1 MIITIGREYGSN
13 GHRIGEL
20 VAEKLGVKVY
30 DKENLAEEAR
40 KTDYYEDLQAF
51 YEETPVNS
59 LLYVIAT
66 RSYNGGRQGEVP
78 FAFIRKIAEQ
88 EPCVIIGRCGN
99 YILRNHPDAV
109 NVFIHQPMKER
120 VERIMKDQGI
130 SQSKAEMV
138 VEREDKAREGFH
150 TYYTD
155 EKWNLADGYDLT
167 INSSAMSAEDAADM
181 IIAFARKKV
190 PAE

>member
-20 VAEKLGVKVY
+20 VAEKLGIKLY
-30 DKENLAEEAR
+30 DKDSLAEEAR

-66 RSYNGGRQGEVP
+66 RSYNGGRQGEIP
-78 FAFIRKIAEQ
+78 FAFIRKIAEK

-99 YILRNHPDAV
+99 YVLRKHPEAV
-109 NVFIHQPMKER
+109 NVFIHQPMKDR
-120 VERIMKDQGI
+120 IARIMKDHGI
-130 SQSKAEMV
+130 SESKAELMI
-138 VEREDKAREGFH
+138 EREDKAREGFH

-155 EKWNLADGYDLT
+155 EKWNIADGYDLT
-167 INSSAMSAEDAADM
+167 INSSFMSEEDAADI
-181 IIAFARKKV
+181 IIAFAQKKRRK
-190 PAE
+190 